1 MNLKLLRSPSED
13 GTTFG
18 ELYLDGDVFECL
30 TLEDEIRPYPDKV
43 PGETCIWGDRT
54 YEIVLDYSPKFGR
67 NMPHV
72 IGVDLFTGIR
82 MHPGKD
88 KNWTEGCIL
97 TGLSREGEDLI
108 GYQEA
113 FDRLVAKMEQAVASG
128 ERMFLTIVNPVEALK
143 PAA

>member
-1 MNLKLLRSPSED
+1 LKTR
-13 GTTFG
+13 F
-18 ELYLDGDVFECL
+18 
-30 TLEDEIRPYPDKV
+30 RPYPDKV

-113 FDRLVAKMEQAVASG
+113 FDRLVRDGASG
-128 ERMFLTIVNPVEALK
+128 GKRRTYVLTIVNPVEALK